1 MKSRM
6 GVAKSRPL
14 ADFLPTI
21 TIKAKDFANEI
32 TNFNIKKDDL
42 RTETSISREHIK
54 NNRGVRKVLTDR
66 GITPEDLPAEEDL
79 KKVER
84 RLTSEEKKL
93 PRNVEKLEHQNDE
106 LGED

>member
-1 MKSRM
+1 MMFRELC
-6 GVAKSRPL
+6 PL

-42 RTETSISREHIK
+42 RTERDITQEHVRS
-54 NNRGVRKVLTDR
+54 NRGVRKALTDR
-66 GITPEDLPAEEDL
+66 DIVPERLPADEDI

-84 RLTSEEKKL
+84 RVLSEQKKL
-93 PRNVEKLEHQNDE
+93 PKDVEKLE
-106 LGED
+106 GT